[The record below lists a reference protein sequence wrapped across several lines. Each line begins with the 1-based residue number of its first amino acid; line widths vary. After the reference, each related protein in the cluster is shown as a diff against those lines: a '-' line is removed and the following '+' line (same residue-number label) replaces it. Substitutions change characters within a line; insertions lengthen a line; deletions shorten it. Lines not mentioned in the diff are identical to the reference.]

1 MMIRW
6 RCLGQEGASC
16 SFFSF
21 IFFFLSLLGG
31 LCENVGDWWG
41 GVGLSFFFECFLHCL
56 LACLFSYW
64 SCVMCDATIS
74 MTEKSAGCIVVMT
87 LGVVCTWEGVL
98 WDRGQIKGAM
108 CYLLYSTWGG
118 LCE

>member
-21 IFFFLSLLGG
+21 IFLLLGG

-41 GVGLSFFFECFLHCL
+41 GVGLSFFSFEYFLHCL

-64 SCVMCDATIS
+64 SCVMCDATI
-74 MTEKSAGCIVVMT
+74 
-87 LGVVCTWEGVL
+87 
-98 WDRGQIKGAM
+98 
-108 CYLLYSTWGG
+108 
-118 LCE
+118 